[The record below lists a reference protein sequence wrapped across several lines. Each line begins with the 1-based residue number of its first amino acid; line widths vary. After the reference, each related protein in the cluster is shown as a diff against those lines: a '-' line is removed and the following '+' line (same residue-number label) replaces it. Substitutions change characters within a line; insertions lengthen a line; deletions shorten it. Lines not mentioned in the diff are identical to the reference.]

1 VALRYPS
8 TQREVRGHAASI
20 GGARMIQ
27 SGAAP
32 SVPVFI
38 AQITALLL
46 IGRSL
51 GEVAHRLK
59 QPAVIGQ
66 LLAGV
71 VLGPSILGWWPAAEH
86 WLFPAA
92 PAQKAMLDGVA
103 QLGILMLLLLTGMET
118 NLAVVKRVKRAA
130 VGVTV
135 FGIALPFAGGFALGE
150 FLPASLLP
158 NPGARLLT
166 ALFLGI
172 ALAISSVKI
181 VATVIKQLNFTH
193 RKVGQVLLAAAV
205 LDDTLGWLIL
215 AVIFGL
221 ARHGT
226 VDFAVLWK
234 TVLGAA
240 GFMVLS
246 FTIGWRAVSFVI
258 RWTNDHLQTELA
270 VVTVILLILGLFA
283 LATDGLGLHTA
294 LGAFVAGMLIGRSPI
309 LTAHIEGQL
318 RGLITALFMP
328 VFFGLAGLGTNF
340 GQLRNGEILGWA
352 VVVILVATVG
362 KFGGALAGGRAGGLS
377 WRESL
382 AVGCGMNAR
391 GSTEVII
398 ATLGLSMGVLS
409 PTLFTLIVLMA
420 IVTTLIMPS
429 TLGAALRRVPLTAEE
444 SRRLE
449 QREFDRGSY
458 VAKLERLL
466 VAVDESRSGQLASRL
481 VGLLAGARGMPTTV
495 LPIKH
500 SASAASGEGGAAPA
514 VAVAAAQAQVTEA
527 IEAAATGSAVA
538 IEVAAPSESS
548 QPKEVVAVEAKK
560 GFDLVWVGV
569 DPIIDASGAIDSE
582 VGELVA
588 GFAGHAAIVSARGR
602 LARSAAQGPLRI
614 LLTVTG
620 TAYSRRAA
628 EIALALAHASRSTLT
643 ALYVDP
649 DPAAEHWR
657 QRFTGALRVRRQ
669 GESVLKEVVD
679 LGGHFETTV
688 RTRIKYAADAAQAIL
703 EELKAAPYELLVMG
717 VTPRSGEGL
726 FFGTVPS
733 AVLQKAP
740 ESVLLIAT

>member
-1 VALRYPS
+1 MTHSA
-8 TQREVRGHAASI
+8 
-20 GGARMIQ
+20 GGA
-27 SGAAP
+27 
-32 SVPVFI
+32 VVTVFI
-38 AQITALLL
+38 AQIVALLL
-46 IGRSL
+46 VSRLL

-71 VLGPSILGWWPAAEH
+71 VLGPSILGWWPAGEQ
-86 WLFPAA
+86 WLFPSA
-92 PAQKAMLDGVA
+92 PAQKAMLDAVA

-118 NLAVVKRVKRAA
+118 NLAIVKRVRRAA
-130 VGVTV
+130 IGVTV
-135 FGIALPFAGGFALGE
+135 FGIALPFAGGFALGQ
-150 FLPASLLP
+150 LLP
-158 NPGARLLT
+158 EALLSNPGARLLT
-166 ALFLGI
+166 SLFLGI

-193 RKVGQVLLAAAV
+193 RRVGQVLLASAV
-205 LDDTLGWLIL
+205 LDDTLGWVIL

-234 TVLGAA
+234 TVFGAV

-258 RWTNDHLQTELA
+258 RWTNDHFQTELA
-270 VVTVILLILGLFA
+270 VVTAILLILGLFA

-309 LTAHIEGQL
+309 LTTHIESQL

-328 VFFGLAGLGTNF
+328 IFFGLAGLGTDF
-340 GQLRNGEILGWA
+340 GQLRNGSVLGWA
-352 VVVILVATVG
+352 VVIILVASAG
-362 KFGGALAGGRAGGLS
+362 KFGGALIGGRVGALS
-377 WRESL
+377 WRESI

-420 IVTTLIMPS
+420 IITTLIMPP
-429 TLGAALRRVPLTAEE
+429 TLSAALRQIPLSADEA
-444 SRRLE
+444 RRLE
-449 QREFDRGSY
+449 QYEFDRGSY

-466 VAVDESRSGQLASRL
+466 VAVDESSSGQLASRL

-495 LPIKH
+495 LPVKH
-500 SASAASGEGGAAPA
+500 SASVASKKGGAAPA
-514 VAVAAAQAQVTEA
+514 VAVAAGQAQVTA
-527 IEAAATGSAVA
+527 ASDTAATGSSVA
-538 IEVAAPSESS
+538 IEVAAPSETSRP
-548 QPKEVVAVEAKK
+548 QEAVAVEAKK
-560 GFDLVWVGV
+560 GFDLVWVGL
-569 DPIIDASGAIDSE
+569 DPITDASGAIDKE

-588 GFAGHAAIVSARGR
+588 AFKGHAAIVTARGK
-602 LARSAAQGPLRI
+602 LARGAKSGSLRI
-614 LLTVTG
+614 LLAVTG
-620 TAYSRRAA
+620 TAYSSRAA

-649 DPAAEHWR
+649 EPTLARWR
-657 QRFTGALRVRRQ
+657 QNLSGPLRARRQ
-669 GESVLKEVVD
+669 GESVLKDVVD
-679 LGGHFETTV
+679 LGVHFETTV
-688 RTRIKYAADAAQAIL
+688 RTRIKYTVDAAQAIL
-703 EELKAAPYELLVMG
+703 NELKAAPYNLLVMG
-717 VTPRSGEGL
+717 VTPRSGETL
-726 FFGTVPS
+726 FFGAVPS
-733 AVLQKAP
+733 IVLQKAP